1 MRPCQ
6 WSKSSLRSVD
16 GGHADNTNDDNKS
29 GGLIDYDELLI
40 KVKIVIDNRHI

>member
-1 MRPCQ
+1 MDR
-6 WSKSSLRSVD
+6 
-16 GGHADNTNDDNKS
+16 GHADNANDDNKN